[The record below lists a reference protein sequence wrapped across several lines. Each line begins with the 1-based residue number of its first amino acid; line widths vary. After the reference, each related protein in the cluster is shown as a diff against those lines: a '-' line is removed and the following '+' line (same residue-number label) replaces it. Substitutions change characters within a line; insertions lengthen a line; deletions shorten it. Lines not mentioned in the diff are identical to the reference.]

1 MELLQ
6 RKDFAEAIA
15 LSYKNIPHNTL
26 ILNKATSY
34 IAANIKDPLRISQLS
49 HACGVSESYLY
60 RIFSSGLGLSPKEY
74 ILNCKMEYA
83 MKLLEKKDMT
93 ITQIARELGFA
104 NPNHFSNAF
113 FKITGIRP
121 SQYKNPFSEDSTATL

>member
-1 MELLQ
+1 MLF
-6 RKDFAEAIA
+6 R
-15 LSYKNIPHNTL
+15 S
-26 ILNKATSY
+26 
-34 IAANIKDPLRISQLS
+34 
-49 HACGVSESYLY
+49 
-60 RIFSSGLGLSPKEY
+60 IFSSDLGLSPKEY

-93 ITQIARELGFA
+93 ITQIARELGFS

-121 SQYKNPFSEDSTATL
+121 SQYKNPFSETSTITL